1 MYVHDAVQQYSRS
14 RTEYR
19 ELNLKMKKVAQLAQ
33 KLYNLTLMEEAL
45 NARLKMGHVAPLTQ

>member
-1 MYVHDAVQQYSRS
+1 MHDAVQQYSRS